1 LCRAERSARVKA
13 VVGMCSFACEER
25 RRRMM
30 SVMAEFM
37 GMMGMIIFLGADGGF
52 VGGALVVVLWVFLVC
67 AAVVVGQSV

>member
-25 RRRMM
+25 RRMM

-37 GMMGMIIFLGADGGF
+37 GIMGMIIFLGADGGF